1 MRIKT
6 KLLTLSIITYNRPN
20 EIQRLYDNFLDE
32 ALSKYG
38 ELIDIRIFDNSDEK
52 IQLENANFLQS
63 KKIQHIK
70 NKKNLGYS
78 GNFIKSTKEL
88 RSKYN
93 WIMSDND
100 IYHIYEFPYLI
111 QALQKEVECKTFRPV
126 ILKYQLSNNGTPG
139 KIENQI
145 YWKPTEK
152 LSKNKL
158 PFVYL
163 SCVVYSVAENYQELD
178 EVFARNDFI
187 QIIFYLNNIDY
198 KDALLLQ
205 RVIISY
211 NVELLGRF
219 EIVGTY
225 NSLKQ
230 ISDYLDGL
238 HGFKKIAFM
247 ENEKKNL
254 IRQLILHYSHLIIIA
269 DSNEVEKLLIHEID
283 NKWQSVLLFAL
294 QKSNKLMPAIFPAI
308 LSCYHFI
315 KNGSNP
321 VLSYTK
327 YKKIQNYLM
336 SQR

>member
-1 MRIKT
+1 MKIKQ
-6 KLLTLSIITYNRPN
+6 KILTLSIITYNRPN
-20 EIQRLYDNFLDE
+20 EIRRLYDNFLDE

-38 ELIDIRIFDNSDEK
+38 ELIDVRIFDNSDEK
-52 IQLENANFLQS
+52 IQIENSKFLHT

-78 GNFIKSTKEL
+78 GNFIKSSKET

-100 IYHIYEFPYLI
+100 TYHINEFPYLI
-111 QALQKEVECKTFRPV
+111 HTLQKEVESETLRPI
-126 ILKYQLSNNGTPG
+126 ILQYQLTNNGSPG

-145 YWKPTEK
+145 NWKPVEK
-152 LSKNKL
+152 LSNSKL

-163 SCVVYSVAENYQELD
+163 SCVVYPVADTYAELD
-178 EVFARNDFI
+178 EAFSKNDFI
-187 QIIFYLNNIDY
+187 QIIFYLNNIEYMDT
-198 KDALLLQ
+198 LLLE

-219 EIVGTY
+219 KIVGTY

-238 HGFKKIAFM
+238 HGFKKNTFM
-247 ENEKKNL
+247 KNERKNL

-269 DSNEVEKLLIHEID
+269 DSNEVEKLLVREIS
-283 NKWQSVLLFAL
+283 NKWQLIILFTMR
-294 QKSNKLMPAIFPAI
+294 KSKKLMPVIFPAI
-308 LSCYHFI
+308 LSCYHFL
-315 KNGSNP
+315 KSGSNP
-321 VLSYTK
+321 LVSFLK
-327 YKKIQNYLM
+327 YKQTQNYLT